1 MLLNMSNDKV
11 IILMTPYDADT
22 VIVCIFQGE
31 L

>member
-11 IILMTPYDADT
+11 IILMTPYDTDT
-22 VIVCIFQGE
+22 DIVYIFQGE